1 MEAAGIELTDIETLR
16 ERAEKIVGKPD
27 PIKYLDRVVGVVLY
41 RDNTVI
47 DQVKQID
54 ESDLTE

>member
-1 MEAAGIELTDIETLR
+1 MAKAFGARVITTVRSR
-16 ERAEKIVGKPD
+16 EKAEKIVGKPD

-47 DQVKQID
+47 DQIKQID
-54 ESDLTE
+54 ESAL